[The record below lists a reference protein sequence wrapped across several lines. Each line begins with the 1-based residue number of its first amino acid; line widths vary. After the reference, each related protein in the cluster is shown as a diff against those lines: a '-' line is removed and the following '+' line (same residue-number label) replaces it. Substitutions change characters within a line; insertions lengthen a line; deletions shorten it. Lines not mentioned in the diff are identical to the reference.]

1 MQLFTGLQYLMID
14 IANSFGLDKKTW
26 NERLEWFDRNQNNLH
41 DLMSQAEEP
50 ALFFAG
56 VQAYEMALAGK
67 AIGYPISLD
76 GTTSGIQILSVLT
89 GDASAASLCNV
100 IPGDTDERMDGY
112 TVIYEAMCQRM
123 EALDQPVGSIERDN
137 VKRAIM
143 TLENRGH

>member
-26 NERLEWFDRNQNNLH
+26 NERLGWFECNQNNLH